1 MRLALAVLAVALL
14 AGCSTPAPTDPADR
28 TIEQR
33 MRAIADQAWDDL
45 LSQHPDAERPEYRV
59 ERMITMDEWGAVIA
73 ACMNDLG
80 FTSVKDSGD
89 GGILS
94 GDMHTSQAEAYDI
107 GMYDCQARYPLD
119 PKYSEPLTDDQL
131 SLIYD
136 YNVDELTPC
145 AEALGYEIGPAPS
158 RQQFIETYDTEP
170 WLPLGDIIQSIAATG
185 DGGDIQKLLE
195 ACPDVPPN
203 LYG

>member
-1 MRLALAVLAVALL
+1 MRLALAALALVLL
-14 AGCSTPAPTDPADR
+14 AGCTTPVADEPV
-28 TIEQR
+28 TGTMEQR
-33 MRAIADQAWDDL
+33 MKLIADQAWDDV
-45 LSQHPDAERPEYRV
+45 LSMHPDAERPEYRV

-73 ACMNDLG
+73 GCMNDLG

-94 GDMHTSQAEAYDI
+94 GDMNPAQSESYDV

-136 YNVDELTPC
+136 YNVNELTPC

-158 RQQFIETYDTEP
+158 RQQFIESYETDP
-170 WLPLGDIIQSIAATG
+170 WIPLADIIQNIAATG
-185 DGGDIQKLLE
+185 DGGDIEKLLE